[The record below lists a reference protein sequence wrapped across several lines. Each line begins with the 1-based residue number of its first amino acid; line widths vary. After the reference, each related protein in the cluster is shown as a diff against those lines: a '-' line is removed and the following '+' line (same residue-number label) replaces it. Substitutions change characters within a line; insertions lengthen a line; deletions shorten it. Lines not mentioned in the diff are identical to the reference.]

1 MRPGDIPT
9 VLLAATLTIVCT
21 ASFRRGDFRGGVARV
36 QRVCPP
42 RLDTNTTD
50 ESVVAERVVRGVDVA
65 AELLPTSITCLPRSV
80 VTSAIV
86 QHRGVEATLRIG
98 VRVDANTLQSHAWV
112 ESGGRPINDDPA
124 ALRGFEPFE
133 EAITPAVLAA
143 MG

>member
-1 MRPGDIPT
+1 MRPGDLPT
-9 VLLAATLTIVCT
+9 VLLAATLMIVGT
-21 ASFRRGDFRGGVARV
+21 VSFRRGDFRGGVARV
-36 QRVCPP
+36 QRMCRP
-42 RLDTNTTD
+42 RLGTSPTD
-50 ESVVAERVVRGVDVA
+50 ESVVTERAVRSVDVA

-98 VRVDANTLQSHAWV
+98 VRIDAHEFMSHAWV

-124 ALRGFEPFE
+124 ALVGFEPFE
-133 EAITPAVLAA
+133 ESITPAVLAA